1 MYKLFTSK
9 SDRVNTITVVNTA
22 RKKVKNMDEAT
33 FIFLLYVLNFDDAN
47 AVIIN
52 IVPYTRIVNKLKP

>member
-9 SDRVNTITVVNTA
+9 SDRVKTITVVNIA
-22 RKKVKNMDEAT
+22 RKKVKNIDEVT

-52 IVPYTRIVNKLKP
+52 IVP